1 MNWYY
6 VEAGQQ
12 TGPVS
17 ELEFLNLVSMGKIQP
32 NTLVWHEGMANWQ
45 PCSVARTAAPAGVPP
60 MDPAQAAA
68 GPSTSAVASGPE
80 VVCAECGKIF
90 SRDNAIQYGT
100 AWICAGCKPIFVQKF
115 KEGAAL
121 PTAPIAV
128 EYAGFWIRFGAK
140 MIDGLI
146 FAVILGV
153 PFVIIVLR
161 SAVSGPRSP
170 GFGLGL
176 QLLLQFLSLA
186 VAVGYNTF
194 FLGKFGATLGKMAC
208 QLKVVTADG
217 TPLSYLRA
225 FGRAWAEQL
234 SGIVCY
240 IGYIIAA
247 FDGEKRAL
255 HDHICNTRVIR
266 K

>member
-6 VEAGQQ
+6 VEAGRQA
-12 TGPVS
+12 GPVT
-17 ELEFLNLVSMGKIQP
+17 EAEFSNLVSIGRIQP
-32 NTLVWHEGMANWQ
+32 DTLVWREGMANWQ
-45 PCSVARTAAPAGVPP
+45 PCSVARAAAPVGAPP
-60 MDPAQAAA
+60 IEPAQATE
-68 GPSTSAVASGPE
+68 GPSTSAGASGPE

-90 SRDNAIQYGT
+90 SRDNAISYGT
-100 AWICAGCKPIFVQKF
+100 TWICAGCKPIFVQKF

-121 PTAPIAV
+121 PTASVTMA
-128 EYAGFWIRFGAK
+128 YAGFWIRFGAK

-146 FAVILGV
+146 FAVILGIPLV
-153 PFVIIVLR
+153 LIIL
-161 SAVSGPRSP
+161 SGAAGSRPP
-170 GFGLGL
+170 AFGLGL
-176 QLLLQFLSLA
+176 QVLIQFLSLA
-186 VAVGYNTF
+186 VAVSYNTF

-217 TPLSYLRA
+217 APISYLRA

-234 SGIVCY
+234 SGLVCY
-240 IGYIIAA
+240 VGYIIAA
-247 FDGEKRAL
+247 FDSEKRAL